1 MENSMINRHAN
12 PVILPR
18 HIHDNQNG
26 LDYTLHGDYYLPD
39 IKNPETDS
47 RPIGKWG
54 RMHMAYLKERK
65 PGLYSRLILSGK
77 LYQTLAELNT
87 QAQARLELIIQQ
99 MQHSEGVDERMKAQ
113 DQMLWVGRM
122 NSIRERAEEIILAEL
137 IFI

>member
-1 MENSMINRHAN
+1 METSMNMN
-12 PVILPR
+12 PHLPR

-26 LDYTLHGDYYLPD
+26 LDYTLHGDYYFPD
-39 IKNPETDS
+39 LAAPETDS

-54 RMHMAYLKERK
+54 RMHLAYLKKHK
-65 PGLYSRLILSGK
+65 PGLYSHLILSGR
-77 LYQTLAELNT
+77 LYRQLTELND
-87 QAQARLELIIQQ
+87 QAQARLEVIIQQ
-99 MQHSEGVDERMKAQ
+99 MQRSEGMDERMKAQ

>member
-1 MENSMINRHAN
+1 METSMNMN
-12 PVILPR
+12 PYLPR

-26 LDYTLHGDYYLPD
+26 LDYTLHGDYYFPD
-39 IKNPETDS
+39 LAAPETDS

-54 RMHMAYLKERK
+54 RMHLAYLKEHK
-65 PGLYSRLILSGK
+65 PGLYSHLTLSSGRL
-77 LYQTLAELNT
+77 YRHLAELND
-87 QAQARLELIIQQ
+87 QAQARLEVIIHQ

-122 NSIRERAEEIILAEL
+122 NSIRNRAEEIILAEL

>member
-1 MENSMINRHAN
+1 METSMNMN
-12 PVILPR
+12 PHLPR

-26 LDYTLHGDYYLPD
+26 LDYTLHGDYYFPD
-39 IKNPETDS
+39 LAAPETDS

-54 RMHMAYLKERK
+54 RMHLAYLKEHK
-65 PGLYSRLILSGK
+65 PVLYSHLILSGR
-77 LYQTLAELNT
+77 LYRQLAELND
-87 QAQARLELIIQQ
+87 QAQARLEVIIQQ
-99 MQHSEGVDERMKAQ
+99 MQRSEGVDERMKAQ